1 MIPWQEV
8 GRAKV
13 PDGDLILTRR
23 GEEFAI
29 RLKGAELMNSRAHQ
43 SEEKLATFGCAGLF
57 ERSGVQ
63 VLIGGLGMGFTARAA
78 LDSLPADARVVI
90 SELIPEVVEWNKGPL
105 GPLARAPLEDPRV
118 EVVLGDVGK
127 VISYARNRFSAIL
140 LDVDNGPDAFTAPG
154 NASLYGVPGL
164 ERARRALVPGGCL
177 GVWSVEDDKAFTG
190 RMRGVGFAV
199 EQHRVPPRAGSGAHH
214 MIWIG
219 RAPSG

>member
-1 MIPWQEV
+1 VIPWQEV

-13 PDGDLILTRR
+13 PEGDLILTRR

-29 RLKGAELMNSRAHQ
+29 RLRGAELMNSRAHQ
-43 SEEKLATFGCAGLF
+43 SEEKLATFGCAGLST
-57 ERSGVQ
+57 RSGVQ

-78 LDSLPADARVVI
+78 LDSLAPDAKVVI
-90 SELIPEVVEWNKGPL
+90 GELVPEVVDWNKGVL
-105 GPLARAPLEDPRV
+105 APLARAPLEDPRV

-127 VISYARNRFSAIL
+127 VISYARNRFHAIL

-164 ERARRALVPGGCL
+164 ERARRALVPGGVL
-177 GVWSVEDDKAFTG
+177 GVWSVEDDRAFTG
-190 RMRGVGFAV
+190 RLRGVGFAV
-199 EQHRVPPRAGSGAHH
+199 EQHRVPPRAGSGANH

-219 RAPSG
+219 RAPGR